1 MKETLEQELKLRV
14 PDGFELPELEGEA
27 LQPRVFVST
36 YHDTPGLRLARAGAT
51 LRHRVESGKG
61 LWQLKLPRGGDR
73 AELEVAGGPT
83 KVPAEIGKLLTALTH
98 RAELVK
104 VARLRTRRA
113 GVRIAEDGRALAE
126 VVLDSVSVLEG
137 RRVARTFEEVEVEL
151 VEGDTRTLERLG
163 KVLRR
168 AGAGKE
174 ERRPKVVQAL
184 DLDLTS
190 NGDAPGAPSTPAE
203 ALKLMVRRQ
212 YDQLLAHDA
221 GVRLGTDPEDLH
233 QFRVATRRLRA
244 VLRAAAPLLVPE
256 WADRLR
262 AELRWLGGALG
273 PLRDLDVLLA
283 YLRRESETLE
293 PKERVA
299 LVRLFGWFDDEREN
313 ARAEVLKAL
322 ESPRYLELLD
332 SLEAAAETPHLVD
345 STISLETIW
354 RDEHRR
360 LRRAMRSLGDEPG
373 DDELHETRIR
383 AKRARYAAELAEPLV
398 GAPATRYVAAAKRVQ
413 DALGEHQ
420 DAAVAGEQVRRLVS
434 RSRAPDA
441 HFAAGR
447 LVERQENRRRAA
459 RAELPDVWGRLQKQ
473 GRRIAKAR

>member
-14 PDGFELPELEGEA
+14 PDGFELPELEGDA
-27 LQPRVFVST
+27 LEPRVFVST

-51 LRHRVESGKG
+51 LRHRVEKGKG

-73 AELEVAGGPT
+73 AELEVAGSPT
-83 KVPAEIGKLLTALTH
+83 KVPADIRKLLTALTH
-98 RAELVK
+98 RADLVK

-113 GVRIAEDGRALAE
+113 GVRVAEDGRALAE

-151 VEGDTRTLERLG
+151 VEGDTETLERLA
-163 KVLRR
+163 KALRR

-174 ERRPKVVQAL
+174 ERRSKVVQAL
-184 DLDLTS
+184 GLDRAA
-190 NGDAPGAPSTPAE
+190 NGAAPEAPGTPAE
-203 ALKLMVRRQ
+203 ALRLMLRRQ
-212 YDQLLAHDA
+212 YEQLLARDA

-244 VLRAAAPLLVPE
+244 VLRAAAPLVVPE
-256 WADRLR
+256 WADGLR

-283 YLRRESETLE
+283 YLHRESESLA
-293 PKERVA
+293 PGERVA
-299 LVRLFGWFDDEREN
+299 LARLFGWFDDERES
-313 ARAEVLKAL
+313 ARAEVLAAL

-332 SLEAAAETPHLVD
+332 SLQAAAETPHLVE
-345 STISLETIW
+345 STTSLETIW

-360 LRRAMRSLGDEPG
+360 LRRAMRSLADEPG

-398 GAPATRYVAAAKRVQ
+398 GTPAARYVAAAKRVQ

-420 DAAVAGEQVRRLVS
+420 DAVVAEERVRQLVS
-434 RSRAPDA
+434 RTRTPDA

-447 LVERQENRRRAA
+447 LVERQEARRRAA
-459 RAELPDVWGRLQKQ
+459 RAELHEAWERLQKQ
-473 GRRIAKAR
+473 GRRIATTR